1 MEEVNQRFPLIAQ
14 KILSNVDNESLIN
27 FKEAGRN
34 NAKFLEKERF
44 YWIRIIQSYNCLIGE
59 CKEVWNE
66 VVSKTPIE
74 IIKKLAVAVHQFP
87 SILSRELHNE
97 NECFCNETGKI
108 RLSPLDFVQTVEKQW
123 HPLFIGATSGS
134 VNLCNH
140 IIQKAGVVKD
150 PMLLNLNFWFG
161 KITPIVFAYRRYDII
176 EDVNVFKFLL
186 EKAEDKNPMITTRI
200 KWTLLHSLA
209 EKDKSELCRL
219 IVEKIKDVNPQ
230 DIYGNTPYHIAA
242 LHGHVEVCRVL
253 MEYLT
258 DKNIKDNNG
267 YTPFCIAAS
276 YGHLE
281 VCRLFM
287 ETCVNKNHVD
297 DFLRVP
303 LHMAAWNGHVEV
315 VGLFMANLVDKNIRE
330 NVGQKTPLLT
340 AILGGHLNVCKLLI
354 KEYKADVNLSDD
366 YGMTPL
372 HLACKLGW
380 LEICKFLCKHA
391 SLKNTLD
398 HYGKTPYDLAVSEA
412 KWDIVAFLK
421 CSLFS
426 LKDNIKKVSQDV
438 KENSGPNV
446 NLCSLLSAACIS
458 SAEFSCWEGT
468 PAARRGLPTCM
479 ENNIMNNDI
488 MNKGVMDN
496 NIMDNDTIYYYTVNN
511 ETMDNDIMDKD
522 IMDKDIMDNVTVD
535 NYTVN
540 NDTVNNDTMDNDT
553 MDNDTV
559 ANDTMDNDTMDNDN
573 MDNDNMDN
581 NTMESVQ
588 QGIAKVT
595 ERHSGLASNVVS
607 SVKVQPN
614 DLKYKTAICG
624 SWKIN
629 GTCNQAS
636 DCIYAHGQC
645 DIYQIKD
652 IVNNDI
658 VDKDIMVNNIMDK
671 NIIDND
677 TIDTVSNDPV
687 DNDTMDNDIMYKD
700 TMDNDTM
707 EKDKE
712 CVQQCIAKV
721 AERRYGL
728 ASNAMSSM
736 EVQAH
741 DPKYKTAIC
750 GSWKINGT
758 CNQASDCIYAHGQC
772 DFYQINDNRKL
783 GCCPNLHRT

>member
-59 CKEVWNE
+59 CKEVWNK

-74 IIKKLAVAVHQFP
+74 ITKKLAVAVHQFP

-134 VNLCNH
+134 VNLCDH

-186 EKAEDKNPMITTRI
+186 EKAEDKNPMIATRI

-230 DIYGNTPYHIAA
+230 DIYGNTPCHIAA
-242 LHGHVEVCRVL
+242 SHGHVEVCRVL

-258 DKNIKDNNG
+258 DSNTKDDSG
-267 YTPFCIAAS
+267 ITPFCTAAS

-287 ETCVNKNHVD
+287 ETCADKNQVD
-297 DFLRVP
+297 DFLRIP
-303 LHMAAWNGHVEV
+303 LHMAAWNGRVEV
-315 VGLFMANLVDKNIRE
+315 VGLFMANLVDKNLRE
-330 NVGQKTPLLT
+330 NVGQKTPLLS

-354 KEYKADVNLSDD
+354 GKYKADVNLSDN

-398 HYGKTPYDLAVSEA
+398 YNGKTPYDLAVSEA

-421 CSLFS
+421 CSLFRVE
-426 LKDNIKKVSQDV
+426 DIIEKVPQGV

-446 NLCSLLSAACIS
+446 NLSHLLSAACIS

-468 PAARRGLPTCM
+468 PAARHSLPPYM

-488 MNKGVMDN
+488 MDKD
-496 NIMDNDTIYYYTVNN
+496 IMDQ
-511 ETMDNDIMDKD
+511 DIMDKD
-522 IMDKDIMDNVTVD
+522 IVDNNFMDNNTID

-540 NDTVNNDTMDNDT
+540 NDTVNNDTV
-553 MDNDTV
+553 DNDTV
-559 ANDTMDNDTMDNDN
+559 DNDTVDNDTMDNDTMDND
-573 MDNDNMDN
+573 
-581 NTMESVQ
+581 TMESVQ
-588 QGIAKVT
+588 QGIAKVA
-595 ERHSGLASNVVS
+595 ERHSGLASI
-607 SVKVQPN
+607 
-614 DLKYKTAICG
+614 DL
-624 SWKIN
+624 
-629 GTCNQAS
+629 
-636 DCIYAHGQC
+636 
-645 DIYQIKD
+645 
-652 IVNNDI
+652 
-658 VDKDIMVNNIMDK
+658 
-671 NIIDND
+671 
-677 TIDTVSNDPV
+677 
-687 DNDTMDNDIMYKD
+687 
-700 TMDNDTM
+700 
-707 EKDKE
+707 
-712 CVQQCIAKV
+712 
-721 AERRYGL
+721 
-728 ASNAMSSM
+728 SSM

-741 DPKYKTAIC
+741 DLKYKTAIC

-772 DFYQINDNRKL
+772 DFYQIKDNRKL
-783 GCCPNLHRT
+783 GCGPNLHRT